1 MPRTDLALSKERR
14 RKILATLLV
23 GCVAGVVSL
32 FALRFVPPAQ
42 HSLGP
47 TTLSTTASVGIG
59 HTTLFVPPLGT
70 VVANTHLSPLNLRL
84 TVTSVDPDALG
95 DAVTEPTNREL
106 FIKELEQDLRAT
118 AARVALQLMVGALV
132 LGALVAALL
141 PRRRLGSIFAGS
153 IGGLVVVGSVI
164 WLTAQTF
171 NVSAFEQPRF
181 TGALERAPQVIDALA
196 GSVQSFE
203 GLRSRYTT
211 AAERLSDLLSIAAVP
226 TSDPQQDSTAILHIG
241 DIHSNPLGVQFA
253 DELARRFDVDA
264 VLDTGDLTSFGEPIE
279 ARIASLI
286 ANFDVPYLF
295 VPGNH
300 DSNANRRSLSNANN
314 ITLLDG
320 DSVDIGG
327 VDILGYADPT
337 FTATNETSTEEGNEI
352 RSQAALEVAE
362 LVSDDMPNVLAVHD
376 SRLAADA
383 IGSVPLVLCGHTH
396 ERAFDQEDGTVTLT
410 VGSTGATGLGS
421 FIVESDL
428 PYEAE
433 IIYFKEGV
441 AVAFDYVSV
450 TGLGTDFE
458 VQRRTLVEPDA
469 G

>member
-1 MPRTDLALSKERR
+1 MPDRGLKESNERR
-14 RKILATLLV
+14 RRVVATLVV
-23 GCVAGVVSL
+23 GFVAGVVSL
-32 FALRFVPPAQ
+32 VALRFVPPSQ
-42 HSLGP
+42 HALGP
-47 TTLSTTASVGIG
+47 TTVSTAASLGFG

-84 TVTSVDPDALG
+84 TITSIDPDSLG
-95 DAVTEPTNREL
+95 DAVTEPTNRDL
-106 FIKELEQDLRAT
+106 FIKELEEDLRAT
-118 AARVALQLMVGALV
+118 AVRVALQLMVGGLA
-132 LGALVAALL
+132 LGAIVAALL
-141 PRRRLGSIFAGS
+141 PRRRLRSIIAGS
-153 IGGLVVVGSVI
+153 IGGFVVVGSVI
-164 WLTAQTF
+164 WLTAQTYD
-171 NVSAFEQPRF
+171 VRAFEQPQF

-196 GSVQSFE
+196 GSVESIE

-226 TSDPQQDSTAILHIG
+226 TSDPQQDSTAILHIS

-253 DELARRFDVDA
+253 GELARRFDVDA
-264 VLDTGDLTSFGEPIE
+264 ILDTGDLTSFGEPIE
-279 ARIASLI
+279 ARIAGLI

-300 DSNANRRSLSNANN
+300 DSNANRRVLSNADN
-314 ITLLDG
+314 IKLLDG
-320 DSVDIGG
+320 NSVDIGG

-352 RSQAALEVAE
+352 RSHEALEVAE
-362 LVSDDMPNVLAVHD
+362 LVSEEEPNVLAVHD
-376 SRLAADA
+376 SRLAVDSVA
-383 IGSVPLVLCGHTH
+383 SVPLVLCGHTH

-458 VQRRTLVEPDA
+458 VQRRTLIEP
-469 G
+469 GPG